1 MLSNKLFQRA
11 AAAGVLVLGGIAVL
25 SSAPVAALLPDHI
38 LTGHKADGMVFT
50 VSNQILHPWGRQS
63 LIAGRPIEIAVDS
76 AGAKLA
82 VLNSNRVDIFDTAAD
97 QLLGSMNIRSAS
109 YGGVAFR
116 PASDEVWASE
126 CLRPGRNVTT
136 GDAIAIAS
144 IDGKGKPGAVS
155 HITFEGRAVPAGIA
169 FTPDGLTAY
178 VALNKR
184 NTVAVVDAKEKKVLR
199 EIPVSMAPF
208 GVTIAKGK
216 VFVTNRGGRAPKPG
230 DTTSAGVSLPMVT
243 DPVSGSTVSGTVSV
257 IDIASGAVKEI
268 PVGLSPSLLSSSP
281 DGGTVAVA
289 NSHGDSITFLDTTQ
303 LTTNTVSVPAWPEST
318 VGSLP
323 VGVTFSPDG
332 TKLYVA
338 CAGTNALAVLSKQG
352 AKWAVA
358 GAFPTGWF
366 PSAVVAD
373 PKGIVH
379 LVTIK
384 GEGNTDTPQGHRST
398 RWEGSLETF
407 SSPTLDQAKAGME
420 EVRRLNEPH
429 FSGPEGITN
438 LKSLG
443 IQHVILV
450 VKENRTYDQLLGDLP
465 QGNGE
470 PKYLQFGKDV
480 TPNTHALAE
489 QFVLLDNFYTSGAI
503 SFDGH
508 QWLMMGFVS
517 DQTEK
522 AFAANPRSYSWH
534 MGDSLGVSPA
544 GFFWQ
549 GAQKPVSLRI
559 YGEFCVGPDSDMGH
573 GDLSEPINTAL
584 KGSWA
589 ERMKQW
595 KEGTLPRRDFCA
607 SAVPAM
613 EPYLDR
619 KFNAEIGT
627 TDQFKTDEYL
637 REFADYEK
645 SGNLPQLSVVTL
657 NNDHTNGTRPG
668 SGTPRAM
675 VADNDLALGRLVE
688 RVSKSKYWEHTLILV
703 TEDDAQAGLDH
714 VDGHRT
720 ICLAIGPHV
729 KRGVVDSANYNHL
742 GMVRTMQEIFGVP
755 SRTRAEKAARLMG
768 TIFTTKADL
777 KPFQHVEPKIDITET
792 NPELKALNGPAL
804 RAAKQSIAMDF
815 SGDDRAPSETLNRI
829 IWWSVKGFDVPYPGR

>member
-1 MLSNKLFQRA
+1 MFSTKLLQRGA
-11 AAAGVLVLGGIAVL
+11 LVGAVAVSGIAIL
-25 SSAPVAALLPDHI
+25 SSAPFSGLLPDHI
-38 LTGHKADGMVFT
+38 FSGRKTDGIVFT
-50 VSNQILHPWGRQS
+50 VSNQILHPWGRQA
-63 LIAGRPIEIAVDS
+63 LIAGRPIEIAMDK
-76 AGAKLA
+76 AGARLA
-82 VLNSNRVDIFDTAAD
+82 VLNSNRVDVFDTTAD

-116 PASDEVWASE
+116 PGSTELWASE
-126 CLRPGRNVTT
+126 CLRAGRGATA
-136 GDAIAIAS
+136 GDTVAIAS
-144 IDGKGKPGAVS
+144 VDSTGKPGEVS
-155 HITFEGRAVPAGIA
+155 HISFEGRAVPSGIA
-169 FTPDGLTAY
+169 FSADGTMAF

-184 NTVAVVDAKEKKVLR
+184 NTVAVVDAKERKVLR
-199 EIPVSMAPF
+199 EIPVGMAPF
-208 GVTIAKGK
+208 GVTVAKGK

-230 DTTSAGVSLPMVT
+230 DTTSAGVSLPIVT

-257 IDIASGAVKEI
+257 IDIASGAVKEV
-268 PVGLSPSLLSSSP
+268 PVGLSPSLLSSSL
-281 DGGTVAVA
+281 DGGMVAVA
-289 NSHGDSITFLDTTQ
+289 NSHGDSVTFFDTTS
-303 LTTNTVSVPAWPEST
+303 LVTTTVKIPTWPEST

-338 CAGTNALAVLSKQG
+338 CAGTNALVMLSKQAG
-352 AKWAVA
+352 KWTVG

-373 PKGIVH
+373 PKGTVH
-379 LVTIK
+379 LTTIK
-384 GEGNTDTPQGHRST
+384 GEGNKATPQGSRST

-407 SSPTLDQAKAGME
+407 SSPTLAQAKAGME
-420 EVRRLNEPH
+420 EVRRLNEPR
-429 FSGPEGITN
+429 FEGPAGVEN

-450 VKENRTYDQLLGDLP
+450 VKENRTYDQVLGDMP

-470 PKYLQFGKDV
+470 KKYVQFGKDV

-534 MGDSLGVSPA
+534 MGDALGVSPA

-549 GAQKPVSLRI
+549 GAQKPVSLRL
-559 YGEFCVGPDSDMGH
+559 YGEFCVGPDSNMGH
-573 GDLSEPINTAL
+573 GDLSEPVNTAL

-589 ERMKQW
+589 ERMQQW
-595 KEGTLPRRDFCA
+595 KEGKLPRRDYCA
-607 SAVPAM
+607 SAVPAL

-637 REFADYEK
+637 LEFAEYEK
-645 SGNLPQLSVVTL
+645 NGNLPQLSVVTL
-657 NNDHTNGTRPG
+657 NGDHTNGTRPG

-768 TIFTTKADL
+768 TIFTTKPDM
-777 KPFQHVEPKIDITET
+777 KGFVHIEPKIDITET

-804 RAAKQSIAMDF
+804 RAAKQSMAMDF
-815 SGDDRAPSETLNRI
+815 SGDDKAPSATLNRI
-829 IWWSVKGFDVPYPGR
+829 IWGSVKGFNVPYPGK